1 MVCPERFSIGLLY
14 VLIYNYCVYNDMNIN
29 TIEVILMSDTATLNV
44 RMDSN
49 TKQDFLVFC
58 EEIGISASSL
68 MNMFAKTVI
77 RNQEVPFAL
86 TTRPLDNS
94 KYSRLFPRN
103 ESELDRMLS
112 EAENTPSELCVPAVK
127 AFASFEERMGW

>member
-1 MVCPERFSIGLLY
+1 
-14 VLIYNYCVYNDMNIN
+14 MNIN
-29 TIEVILMSDTATLNV
+29 TIEVILMSDTVTLNV

-49 TKQDFLVFC
+49 TKQDFLDFC

-86 TTRPLDNS
+86 TTRPLNS
-94 KYSRLFPRN
+94 SEYSRSFPRN

-112 EAENTPSELCVPAVK
+112 EAENTPSEFCVPART
-127 AFASFEERMGW
+127 AFTSFEERMG

>member
-1 MVCPERFSIGLLY
+1 
-14 VLIYNYCVYNDMNIN
+14 MNIN

-49 TKQDFLVFC
+49 TKQDFLDFC

-86 TTRPLDNS
+86 TTRPLGNS
-94 KYSRLFPRN
+94 KYSRLFLRN
-103 ESELDRMLS
+103 ESELDHMLS
-112 EAENTPSELCVPAVK
+112 EAENTPFELCVPAGK

>member
-1 MVCPERFSIGLLY
+1 MDGI
-14 VLIYNYCVYNDMNIN
+14 LINGVFHEAIQSDM
-29 TIEVILMSDTATLNV
+29 ESFKCDKCSLKD
-44 RMDSN
+44 
-49 TKQDFLVFC
+49 FC

-94 KYSRLFPRN
+94 KYSRLFPRS
-103 ESELDRMLS
+103 ESELDHMLS
-112 EAENTPSELCVPAVK
+112 EAENTPSELCVPAGK

>member
-49 TKQDFLVFC
+49 TKQDF
-58 EEIGISASSL
+58 
-68 MNMFAKTVI
+68 
-77 RNQEVPFAL
+77 
-86 TTRPLDNS
+86 
-94 KYSRLFPRN
+94 
-103 ESELDRMLS
+103 
-112 EAENTPSELCVPAVK
+112 
-127 AFASFEERMGW
+127 

>member
-1 MVCPERFSIGLLY
+1 
-14 VLIYNYCVYNDMNIN
+14 MNIN

-49 TKQDFLVFC
+49 TKQEFLDFC

-77 RNQEVPFAL
+77 RNQEVPFTL
-86 TTRPLDNS
+86 TTRLLNNS
-94 KYSRLFPRN
+94 KYSRLFP
-103 ESELDRMLS
+103 ESEGELDRMLT
-112 EAENTPSELCVPAVK
+112 EAENVPFELCVPADK
-127 AFASFEERMGW
+127 AFTSFEERMGW